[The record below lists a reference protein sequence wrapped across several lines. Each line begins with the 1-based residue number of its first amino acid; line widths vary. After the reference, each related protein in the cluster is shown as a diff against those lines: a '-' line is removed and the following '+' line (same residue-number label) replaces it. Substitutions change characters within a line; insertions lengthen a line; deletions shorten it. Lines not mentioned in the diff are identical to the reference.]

1 MAPMTA
7 TQRERLFREAVV
19 LRGDAARFKRITQ
32 LHTDATRATLGL
44 AVKACRSDDPRERR
58 AGADVLGQLGSV
70 DGMRFWRESFP
81 VLVRLLRKDEE
92 PRVVQAAV
100 IALGHLARQHRAG
113 MSRAVG
119 TLCALVNHRDVQVR
133 HALAYALPNFGK
145 GVDVIEAL
153 ILLTRDRSS
162 DVRNWACFGLGTL
175 VTLDTP
181 SLREA
186 LWNRVGDRH
195 LDTHWEAVAGLAKR
209 HDSRVRRR
217 VLDALRSGMNGVLD
231 NVWSTIIEAAPGYR
245 DAEICDA
252 LRHLADRGWEVSRAV
267 AQCEAADVE

>member
-145 GVDVIEAL
+145 GV
-153 ILLTRDRSS
+153 
-162 DVRNWACFGLGTL
+162 RNWACFGLGTL